1 LAEPTKHYG
10 RGSTNTARSAQGVR
24 SKVMAA
30 LVVEAK
36 DKSELKLVM
45 DVLKKMRVRS
55 RLVSES
61 EKEDFALGY
70 LIEQADR
77 TKKVSRERIM
87 KKLGHA

>member
-1 LAEPTKHYG
+1 
-10 RGSTNTARSAQGVR
+10 
-24 SKVMAA
+24 MAA
-30 LVVEAK
+30 LVVETK

-61 EKEDFALGY
+61 EKEDFALGQ
-70 LIEQADR
+70 LIDQADR

-87 KKLGHA
+87 KQLG

>member
-1 LAEPTKHYG
+1 
-10 RGSTNTARSAQGVR
+10 
-24 SKVMAA
+24 MAA
-30 LVVEAK
+30 IVVEAK

-55 RLVSES
+55 KLLSDS

-70 LIEQADR
+70 LIEQANR

-87 KKLGHA
+87 KQLGRS

>member
-1 LAEPTKHYG
+1 
-10 RGSTNTARSAQGVR
+10 
-24 SKVMAA
+24 MAA

-45 DVLKKMRVRS
+45 DMLKKMRVRS
-55 RLVSES
+55 RLVPES